1 LIATARCPCRGLG
14 CGPVG
19 FVTRFHFSMGAA
31 MSVHISLWLTTSR
44 LYMLRITETVY
55 VEDMQVAL
63 NQTGST
69 IILDIY
75 FPFISS
81 RHCHIS
87 TDGTSRNSLSLSRGG
102 IRVVILRE
110 IILTMYDVEL
120 VKWGNITHLHK
131 VCITHALYLRRAT
144 NPKKIS

>member
-1 LIATARCPCRGLG
+1 
-14 CGPVG
+14 
-19 FVTRFHFSMGAA
+19 
-31 MSVHISLWLTTSR
+31 
-44 LYMLRITETVY
+44 MLRITETVY

-110 IILTMYDVEL
+110 IILTMY
-120 VKWGNITHLHK
+120 
-131 VCITHALYLRRAT
+131 
-144 NPKKIS
+144 